1 MEHALGVKLAF
12 DYRWTTHMPLALLA
26 LFGCQLAGD
35 LLAEQFGIP
44 IPGPVIGMMLMLA
57 YLVVSGGVSESMQT
71 IASPLLRHM
80 SLLFIPAGSGILLY
94 LELIKDEWL
103 PIAVAIT
110 VSTLVTLLVSAS
122 VMRLGLSDRDTEQ
135 RGP

>member
-1 MEHALGVKLAF
+1 
-12 DYRWTTHMPLALLA
+12 MP
-26 LFGCQLAGD
+26 
-35 LLAEQFGIP
+35 
-44 IPGPVIGMMLMLA
+44 
-57 YLVVSGGVSESMQT
+57 
-71 IASPLLRHM
+71 
-80 SLLFIPAGSGILLY
+80 LLFILAGSGILLY

>member
-1 MEHALGVKLAF
+1 
-12 DYRWTTHMPLALLA
+12 
-26 LFGCQLAGD
+26 
-35 LLAEQFGIP
+35 
-44 IPGPVIGMMLMLA
+44 
-57 YLVVSGGVSESMQT
+57 
-71 IASPLLRHM
+71 M

-103 PIAVAIT
+103 PIAVAIS

-122 VMRLGLSDRDTEQ
+122 VMRLGLSDRDIEQ